1 MSISEEKNNWENWKL
16 VKPINE
22 QGWSYQTCP
31 ACKHKEQTLLAH
43 CESGHFFC
51 ENCSNIGN
59 VNEDPHRLKGRKNKT
74 TLPFEL
80 EWWKKDEEQL
90 PLNKI
95 AGWFKKESISI
106 EMVKEYNIS
115 VTKTFFPKTGKKHY
129 ALALPC
135 YETGQ
140 DLPTDVLYLAINPKG
155 GYTNGM
161 KKMIHG
167 SGIPWGWN
175 SVDMEEVIIV
185 NHPLDRLALLSVGKE
200 SVVCFPDNLDVRN
213 PDSHKKSTWDFLQI
227 IESDIINTKKI
238 IFAFDDSEE
247 SIILENELGRRFGKE
262 KCFRTRWNDPL
273 SDPNKNPSAIEIYKE
288 YGEENGAESIE
299 QSIEDAS
306 PFPVTGIYELKDVE
320 DRFEALYEFGLQPGL
335 STGWPSVDPFYTVVP
350 GQWTLITGMPGS
362 GKSSW
367 LDGLLIQLADL
378 HDWNIGV
385 FSPENQPIE
394 RYYAGLIEKASG
406 KAFNQT
412 QGREKLT
419 IAEKD
424 KWKYWVNR
432 HFKYIL
438 PDEEES
444 NWSLEGILSL
454 AKVLV
459 YRYGIKA
466 LVIDPWN
473 EIEHNRSGGLS
484 ETDYIS
490 AALTKV
496 RRFAKNFGVHVF
508 IVAHPTKM
516 LPNADGVYPV
526 PTPYNVAGGAHW
538 RNKADN
544 AITIYRNIGE
554 ADEDITDVYVQ
565 KIRFKEVG
573 RVGMTSLRAEKL
585 TGKYID
591 DVNHERRKSFLQD
604 GKYMPSTEQREKRRE
619 YSKANKK
626 GLVLEEAQSPD
637 KMFDI

>member
-1 MSISEEKNNWENWKL
+1 MSDQINHWSNWKL
-16 VKPINE
+16 LKPLE
-22 QGWSYQTCP
+22 EGWSYQECP
-31 ACKHKEQTLLAH
+31 ACKHKAETLLAH
-43 CESGHFFC
+43 NQSGHFFC
-51 ENCSNIGN
+51 ENCSFIGN
-59 VNEDPHRLKGRKNKT
+59 VNEEPNKIKGRKNKIS
-74 TLPFEL
+74 LPFEL
-80 EWWKKDEEQL
+80 EWWKKDEEK
-90 PLNKI
+90 LNINKTL
-95 AGWFKKESISI
+95 GWFKKESIS
-106 EMVKEYNIS
+106 KEIVEENEIYI
-115 VTKTFFPKTGKKHY
+115 TQTFFPKSGKKHY

-135 YETGQ
+135 YQ
-140 DLPTDVLYLAINPKG
+140 DGEELPTDILYLAINPKG

-175 SVDMEEVIIV
+175 NIDNNEIIIV
-185 NHPLDRLALLSVGKE
+185 THPLDRLALLASGESSVA
-200 SVVCFPDNLDVRN
+200 CFPDNLDVRD
-213 PDSHKKSTWDFLQI
+213 PEAHKKSTWDFLQL
-227 IESDIINTKKI
+227 IEDDISTTNKI
-238 IFAFDDSEE
+238 IFAFDESEE
-247 SIILENELGRRFGKE
+247 SIVLENELGRRFGKE
-262 KCFRTRWNDPL
+262 KCFRTRWNDVL
-273 SDPNKNPSAIEIYKE
+273 SDPNKSLNAIEIFKE
-288 YGEENGAESIE
+288 YGSESII
-299 QSIEDAS
+299 SSLEDAT
-306 PFPVTGIYELKDVE
+306 PFPITGIYELRDVE

-335 STGWPSVDPFYTVVP
+335 STGWPSIDPYYTVVP
-350 GQWTLITGMPGS
+350 GQWTLVTGMPGS

-367 LDGLLIQLADL
+367 LDGLLINLSRL

-394 RYYAGLIEKASG
+394 RYFAGLIEKASG
-406 KAFNQT
+406 KAFNT
-412 QGREKLT
+412 TRGREKLS
-419 IAEKD
+419 AEEKD
-424 KWKYWVNR
+424 QWKYWANR

-438 PDEEES
+438 PDEEDN

-473 EIEHNRSGGLS
+473 EIEHNRSGGAS

-516 LPNADGVYPV
+516 IPNADGKYPV

-544 AITIYRNIGE
+544 AITIYRNIGDI
-554 ADEDITDVYVQ
+554 DEDITDVYVQ

-573 RVGMTSLRAEKL
+573 HVGMTSLRADRT

-591 DVNHERRKSFLQD
+591 DVNHERRKSFLLE
-604 GKYMPSTEQREKRRE
+604 GKSMPSTEQREKER
-619 YSKANKK
+619 KFNKSNK
-626 GLVLEEAQSPD
+626 SGIPLKEADSPGQL
-637 KMFDI
+637 FDI